1 MKTVIREL
9 QDYSDK
15 LIREGIEAKEY
26 MVKIP
31 VAIFG
36 IIYKSKKE
44 KIEIEKAFNAGF
56 QNGVQFSKKEKTEYK
71 NGHDYFIKKYK

>member
-1 MKTVIREL
+1 MKTVIQEL

-15 LIREGIEAKEY
+15 LIREGIDSEDY

-36 IIYKSKKE
+36 LIHKSKKE

-56 QNGVQFSKKEKTEYK
+56 HNGLQFSKKEETEYK

>member
-1 MKTVIREL
+1 MGKNKNMKTVIREL

-15 LIREGIEAKEY
+15 LIREGIDSEEY

-36 IIYKSKKE
+36 VIHKSKK
-44 KIEIEKAFNAGF
+44 
-56 QNGVQFSKKEKTEYK
+56 
-71 NGHDYFIKKYK
+71 